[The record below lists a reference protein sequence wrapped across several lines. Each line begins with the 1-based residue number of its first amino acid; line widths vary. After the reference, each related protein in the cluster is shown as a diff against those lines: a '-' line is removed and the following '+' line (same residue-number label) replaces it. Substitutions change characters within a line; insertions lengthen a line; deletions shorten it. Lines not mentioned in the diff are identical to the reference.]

1 MGSTAP
7 EHSQGLTAY
16 RRVFAVPRIKAL
28 LLASI
33 LARLPVGMGAV
44 GLVLFIHGE
53 TGSFGSAGLVAGAFA
68 IGVGGTG
75 PLLAR
80 LIDRRGSRLVIV
92 PSTLVSSAGFVLVVV
107 LGKAGAGGV
116 PLAAAALLAGAGTPP
131 IGGVLRQHWGELVP
145 ATELQT
151 AYALDAVA
159 IETIFVSGPL
169 LAGLLAAVFDPSVG
183 LLAAAAC
190 GAVGAIVFA
199 ALLDVPAGDDPDAE
213 PHWLGALQ
221 SPTLRVLVLAG
232 IPMGASFGA
241 LDVSLP
247 AFGAHHGAAAIGG
260 PLNAAVA
267 FGSLLGGI
275 AFGARPLAFGPP
287 PRAALRLGALMVV
300 TYLPLPFA
308 TGVPEMFVFATIA
321 GLCIAPQI
329 TVRNNLAQASLAAGT
344 VTEAFTWLSLAAT
357 VGASLGAAAVGPLVE
372 AAGWRAGAVV
382 AVAMPAVATLV
393 LLLRRDLLRGPSLR
407 LDRFGGEEVEDAR
420 PGVG

>member
-1 MGSTAP
+1 
-7 EHSQGLTAY
+7 
-16 RRVFAVPRIKAL
+16 
-28 LLASI
+28 
-33 LARLPVGMGAV
+33 MGAV
-44 GLVLFIHGE
+44 ALVLFIHGE

-68 IGVGGTG
+68 IGVGATG

-92 PSTLVSSAGFVLVVV
+92 PGALVTAAGFVAVVV
-107 LGKAGAGGV
+107 LGKEGAGSI

-131 IGGVLRQHWGELVP
+131 IGGVLRQHWSELVP
-145 ATELQT
+145 PSELQT
-151 AYALDAVA
+151 AYALDAVS

-169 LAGLLAAVFDPSVG
+169 LAGLLAAVFGPSVG
-183 LLAAAAC
+183 LLVAAVF
-190 GAVGAIVFA
+190 GGLGSVLFA
-199 ALLDVPAGDDPDAE
+199 ALLDVAPGDEPEAE
-213 PHWLGALQ
+213 KHWLGALQ

-247 AFGAHHGAAAIGG
+247 AFGADHGAAALGG

-267 FGSLLGGI
+267 FGSLLGGV
-275 AFGARPLAFGPP
+275 AFGLRPLALGPP
-287 PRAALRLGALMVV
+287 QRAALRLGTLMAI

-308 TGVPEMFVFATIA
+308 TGVPEMFVFATVA

-329 TVRNNLAQASLAAGT
+329 TVRNNLAQMSLAAGT

-357 VGASLGAAAVGPLVE
+357 FGASIGAAAVGPLVE
-372 AAGWRAGAVV
+372 AAGWRAGAAV
-382 AVAMPAVATLV
+382 AVVLPAVATLV

>member
-1 MGSTAP
+1 MSATAP

-16 RRVFAVPRIKAL
+16 RRVFAAPRVKAL
-28 LLASI
+28 LLVSI
-33 LARLPVGMGAV
+33 IARLPVGMGAV

-53 TGSFGSAGLVAGAFA
+53 TGSFGSAGVVTGAFA

-80 LIDRRGSRLVIV
+80 LIDRRGSRLVTV
-92 PSTLVSSAGFVLVVV
+92 PSAAVSGLGFVAVVV
-107 LGKAGAGGV
+107 LGEAGAGTV
-116 PLAAAALLAGAGTPP
+116 PLVIAALLAGAGTPP
-131 IGGVLRQHWGELVP
+131 VGGVLRQHWPDLVP
-145 ATELQT
+145 RSELET

-159 IETIFVSGPL
+159 METLFVSGPL
-169 LAGLLAAVFDPSVG
+169 LAGLLAAVADPASGLIVAAVFGTAGTFIFESMLSVSPG
-183 LLAAAAC
+183 E
-190 GAVGAIVFA
+190 
-199 ALLDVPAGDDPDAE
+199 DPDAE
-213 PHWLGALQ
+213 VHWLGALQ

-247 AFGAHHGAAAIGG
+247 AFGAHHGAAALGG

-267 FGSLLGGI
+267 FGSALGGV
-275 AFGARPLAFGPP
+275 AFGLRPGIFGPP
-287 PRAALRLGALMVV
+287 RQAALKLGALMVLS
-300 TYLPLPFA
+300 YLPLPFA
-308 TGVPEMFVFATIA
+308 AEVPEMFVFATVA

-344 VTEAFTWLSLAAT
+344 ATEAFTWLSLAAT

-393 LLLRRDLLRGPSLR
+393 LLLRRDLLRAPSLG